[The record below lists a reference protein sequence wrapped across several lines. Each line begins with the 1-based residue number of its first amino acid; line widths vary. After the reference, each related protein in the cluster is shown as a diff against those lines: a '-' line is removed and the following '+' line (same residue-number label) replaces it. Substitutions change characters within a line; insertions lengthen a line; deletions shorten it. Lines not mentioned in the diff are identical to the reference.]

1 MNTVDQITQMN
12 QRIFELAKQADL
24 VQWDTLPS
32 GARTPDHESVAK
44 ARKFAELIINECIR
58 VLNKDIHLAIGY
70 DGEQTYYDVTLLE
83 HFDVDYL
90 ELNDER
96 TN

>member
-1 MNTVDQITQMN
+1 MNE
-12 QRIFELAKQADL
+12 RIRELAEQAGIDDVL
-24 VQWDTLPS
+24 VPKDVF
-32 GARTPDHESVAK
+32 G
-44 ARKFAELIINECIR
+44 KFAELIINECIR

-90 ELNDER
+90 ELSDE
-96 TN
+96 